1 MILTKKNFCGTLTAK
16 DARSA
21 LGTQHGLGNQE
32 KGYPFLFTMLESR
45 PESKPTTVRQALHA
59 TVAVLYE
66 LTTPLSAEEP
76 LRAAL
81 RREALEAVRYA
92 EHAALEPKDIVF
104 FAASLGTLIAYCQL
118 AALEYNP
125 EFAGVAATFSQI
137 RDSLSAKAVASQEG
151 GKTAGA
157 PALPRIAR
165 KAKRSSQGV
174 LHRERSKTHKTSAR
188 QKAILA
194 IVQERPTVR
203 LDEITEH
210 FPGISSRTLR
220 RDLEALATSGF
231 VAREGTTSN
240 VSYRVDS
247 DKVRTFLK

>member
-1 MILTKKNFCGTLTAK
+1 
-16 DARSA
+16 
-21 LGTQHGLGNQE
+21 
-32 KGYPFLFTMLESR
+32 MLESY

-66 LTTPLSAEEP
+66 LTTPLPAEEP

-118 AALEYNP
+118 ASIEYNP
-125 EFAGVAATFSQI
+125 EFAGVATTLAHV
-137 RDSLSAKAVASQEG
+137 RDSLGAKTVTPTSKKEVAAVPIPAQPKPQERIEARAQLRATR
-151 GKTAGA
+151 GK
-157 PALPRIAR
+157 LP
-165 KAKRSSQGV
+165 
-174 LHRERSKTHKTSAR
+174 KTSTR

-194 IVQERPTVR
+194 LVKERPSVR
-203 LDEITEH
+203 LEDIAPH
-210 FPGISSRTLR
+210 FSSISSRTLR
-220 RDLEALATSGF
+220 RDLEALEEAGF
-231 VAREGTTSN
+231 VRREGTTNN

>member
-1 MILTKKNFCGTLTAK
+1 
-16 DARSA
+16 
-21 LGTQHGLGNQE
+21 
-32 KGYPFLFTMLESR
+32 MLESR

-125 EFAGVAATFSQI
+125 EFAGVAATLSQI
-137 RDSLSAKAVASQEG
+137 RDSLSAKAVVSAGER
-151 GKTAGA
+151 KTGA
-157 PALPRIAR
+157 ILTSNPKVSR
-165 KAKRSSQGV
+165 KAEGSSREI
-174 LHRERSKTHKTSAR
+174 LHRSRSKAHKTSAR

-203 LDEITEH
+203 LDEIVEH

>member
-1 MILTKKNFCGTLTAK
+1 
-16 DARSA
+16 
-21 LGTQHGLGNQE
+21 
-32 KGYPFLFTMLESR
+32 MLESN

-66 LTTPLSAEEP
+66 LTTPLPAEEP

-118 AALEYNP
+118 ASIEYNP
-125 EFAGVAATFSQI
+125 EFAGVAATLVQL
-137 RDSLSAKAVASQEG
+137 RDSLGAKTVTPTPKKEVATVSIPAQPKPEERIE
-151 GKTAGA
+151 AYA
-157 PALPRIAR
+157 RPRPALGKLP
-165 KAKRSSQGV
+165 
-174 LHRERSKTHKTSAR
+174 KTSKR
-188 QKAILA
+188 QKAI
-194 IVQERPTVR
+194 IVLLKERPSIR
-203 LDEITEH
+203 LEDITPH
-210 FPGISSRTLR
+210 FSAISSRTLR
-220 RDLEALATSGF
+220 RDLETLEEAGF
-231 VAREGTTSN
+231 VHREGTTNN